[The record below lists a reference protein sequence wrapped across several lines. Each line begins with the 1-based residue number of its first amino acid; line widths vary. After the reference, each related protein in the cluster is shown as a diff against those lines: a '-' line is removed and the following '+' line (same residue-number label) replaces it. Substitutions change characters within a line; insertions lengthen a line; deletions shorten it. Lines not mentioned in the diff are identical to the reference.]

1 MRKLKVTQPEAMI
14 FQMLNRKWMSDMD
27 VAMILHCEPSE
38 AYSKVRK
45 IANKHKLYSM
55 RIEYGEK
62 EGHIIVL
69 KPSSKATILKF
80 VSILP
85 P

>member
-14 FQMLNRKWMSDMD
+14 FQMLNRRWMSDMD
-27 VAMILHCEPSE
+27 VATILHCEPSE

-45 IANKHKLYSM
+45 IASKHKLYSM
-55 RIEYGEK
+55 LVEDGK
-62 EGHIIVL
+62 NEGHIIVL

>member
-1 MRKLKVTQPEAMI
+1 MKKLKVTQPEAMI
-14 FQMLNRKWMSDMD
+14 FQMLNRKWMSDTD
-27 VAMILHCEPSE
+27 VATILHCQPNE

-45 IANKHKLYSM
+45 IASKHKLYSM
-55 RIEYGEK
+55 RIEDGEK
-62 EGHIIVL
+62 EGQIIVL

>member
-14 FQMLNRKWMSDMD
+14 FQMLNRRWMSDTD
-27 VAMILHCEPSE
+27 VATILRCQPNE

-45 IANKHKLYSM
+45 IASRHSLYSM
-55 RIEYGEK
+55 RIEDEK
-62 EGHIIVL
+62 NDGLIIVI
-69 KPSSKATILKF
+69 KPCSKATILKF